1 MEAENNMLNIILQII
16 PVILVIAATIFLAW
30 LARRFFDKRP
40 ETSSK
45 YAFVRGLIFL
55 AIIILGIISVLM
67 VLPIAESMRN
77 SLLTVFGIIISA
89 TITLSSTTFVG
100 NAMAGFM
107 LRAMRQ
113 FRTGDFI
120 RVENHFGRVSE
131 QTMLHTEIQTEDST
145 LTTLPNLYL
154 VKTPVTVI
162 RASGTIISCEI
173 SLGYDISHE
182 RVQKILLNA
191 ATDADL
197 QEPFVQIKNLGDFS
211 ITYRCAG
218 LLPDAKHMI
227 SAESQLR
234 IKILDRMHQ
243 NKIEIVSPTFMN
255 QRAIAPDKSFI
266 PSTPGRTKKTAK
278 KVDTPEEMIFDKAE
292 QAAQIEELRTRL
304 EKIKKD
310 STELEKCLKETTDRG
325 ISLRIQE
332 QIPRNKEEQKN
343 LEERIQLAQDNI
355 DEEDENK

>member
-1 MEAENNMLNIILQII
+1 
-16 PVILVIAATIFLAW
+16 
-30 LARRFFDKRP
+30 
-40 ETSSK
+40 
-45 YAFVRGLIFL
+45 
-55 AIIILGIISVLM
+55 
-67 VLPIAESMRN
+67 
-77 SLLTVFGIIISA
+77 
-89 TITLSSTTFVG
+89 
-100 NAMAGFM
+100 MAGFM

-120 RVENHFGRVSE
+120 RVENHFGRISE

-173 SLGYDISHE
+173 SLGYDIPHE

-191 ATDADL
+191 ATDAGL

-234 IKILDRMHQ
+234 TKILDRMHQ

-266 PSTPGRTKKTAK
+266 PSTPSHPKKTAK
-278 KVDTPEEMIFDKAE
+278 KEDTPEEMIFDKAE
-292 QAAQIEELRTRL
+292 QAAQVEELRTRL

-310 STELEKCLKETTDRG
+310 SMELEKSLKETTDRG
-325 ISLRIQE
+325 ISLRIEE
-332 QIPRNKEEQKN
+332 QIERNKGEQKN

-355 DEEDENK
+355 DEEDENM